1 MPVPVPL
8 RLALLLLF
16 AAFIVTI
23 APMASPAQTAS
34 DMGPPPPTRFV
45 PAEVVQEARR
55 DAGKWQARAAAETK
69 AADELGQLGSSA
81 LLAGDGRSATDY
93 FRRAVALTKDDPA
106 PWLGLARA
114 TLAIAPADGNE
125 TYSLPREA
133 TSAALT
139 AYGLTRTAALR
150 AESLAVLA
158 QALERRELF
167 RPALEAYKASLALAE
182 SAPIRQAF
190 LDLRSRKGFRV
201 VDHSVDADTLVPR
214 ICVQFS
220 DDLVKS
226 GTDYSSYVTLDGKA
240 ASGVEKDDRQLCVG
254 GLSHGQRYRL
264 SLRQGLPAAIGE
276 SLEAPVTL
284 EVYVR
289 DRVADVRFTGNNF
302 VLPTSGAKGIPVVTV
317 NAREVELTL
326 YRIGERG
333 LARVIS
339 DGKLLRQLDGY
350 DADSIREASGEL
362 IWKGVVETGFDL
374 NKEVSTLVPL
384 EQLVPQ
390 RKPGVYV
397 LVGRPRFDKSN
408 EWKSRATQWFVLSNI
423 GLSTF
428 AGEDGLDVFVRALD
442 TARPAAGIELKLIAR
457 NNEILGTAMSDGEGH
472 ARFAPGLIRGAAAL
486 APAAVMASDNERHD
500 FVFLDLTRPGFDLG
514 DRGVTG
520 RKAPGPVDA
529 FMYTERGIYRAGDT
543 VHVLALARDDGA
555 KPLPGLPL
563 TFIFKRPDGVEFER
577 MTTPDL
583 GGASHWSAFKLP
595 SNVPLGTWT
604 VGAYT
609 DPTGEPVAER
619 QFLVEDFVPDRT
631 EFTLTLPGTLL
642 RPGVDTRA
650 LVAGRFLYGAPA
662 SEMRLEGEV
671 RVSSTRSL
679 KGFEGYVFGLDDE
692 DAVSNVTPLEE
703 LPTTDAAGKA
713 SFPVALGELPS
724 ATRPLEGTVMLRMRE
739 GSGRAVERMASL
751 PVDNGETFI
760 GIKPSFGGDTVR
772 QGAAAEFGI
781 IAAGVDGTRRA
792 VPGLRWSLVK
802 LEREYQW
809 YRSGQSWNYEPVLR
823 TQKVAEGTV
832 NATLG
837 DPARIAVPTD
847 WGRYRF
853 EVESAADGAA
863 TSYEFTSGWYVDQ
876 ATTETP
882 DGLEIGLDK
891 AEYHAGETAKL
902 SISPRFAG
910 ESEVVVGT
918 DRVVWRKRVE
928 VAASGGVV
936 DIPVSPEL
944 GAGGYVTV
952 AHFRPGD
959 NGDTRMPHRALGI
972 KWLKVA
978 PGNNLIGVALTPPS
992 RMLPRQTLTIP
1003 VALSNIAPG
1012 EEAYVAVAAVDIGIL
1027 NLTRYQTPDPDGWY
1041 FGQRRLG
1048 LEIRD
1053 LYGQLIDGTAG
1064 AMGRVR
1070 SGGDQGGMT
1079 MQGSPPV
1086 RKLVAFFSG
1095 PVRVDQQGKASVS
1108 IAIPDFNGSVRV
1120 MATAWSMRGFG
1131 HAETEVVV
1139 RDPIVITAG
1148 LPRFLAPGD
1157 RSVVRLDIANQ
1168 DGPAGDYQLD
1178 IDVGAEL
1185 AFDRGAVPAT
1195 VALTTGQRL
1204 ALSVPVTARSV
1215 GTGSLSVRLSRALGP
1230 AVELDETV
1238 PVRAAQPPVS
1248 ERRVI
1253 SLRPGGTTV
1262 IDSDLL
1268 AGRVA
1273 DTAKVTLGVTR
1284 SAGLDVPSLLL
1295 ALDRYPLGCAEQTV
1309 SRALPLLYL
1318 SEVARESGMADDAA
1332 VRARVQEAI
1341 ERVLSYQAASGSFGL
1356 WNPGSGDLWL
1366 DSYVTDF
1373 LTRAREENYRV
1384 PDQAFSLALD
1394 NLENALSYDANV
1406 VDQGP
1411 QMAYAIYVLA
1421 RNRRASIGDLRYFGD
1436 DKLESFGTVM
1446 ARAQIAASLDLYG
1459 EKRRAGSAFASAFR
1473 LLKAKG
1479 ENWSRSDYGSR
1490 LRDGAAMLALAAES
1504 KPTPQSVADMIDYV
1518 TGERVASDQ
1527 TSTQENAWLLLA
1539 ARAVLAEGGSIR
1551 LNVNGTET
1559 QGNYAKAISGP
1570 ELERTPLT
1578 VTNAGAGDVAA
1589 VVTVTAVP
1597 DVPLPAG
1604 GQGFTIERRYYHLDG
1619 SEADV
1624 SQVAQNER
1632 FLAVIKVTPTTSWPA
1647 RIAVTDL
1654 LPAGFEVDNPK
1665 LVQSADLAA
1674 FDWLPEITPAHTEVH
1689 ADRFVVAF
1697 DRNPDDKG
1705 EFTFAYVVRAVSPG
1719 SYVHPPAMVED
1730 MYRPH
1735 LNARTATGR
1744 MGVTGPKP

>member
-1 MPVPVPL
+1 MPVPVAL
-8 RLALLLLF
+8 RAALLLLF
-16 AAFIVTI
+16 TVIIVTI
-23 APMASPAQTAS
+23 APLAARAQTAN
-34 DMGPPPPTRFV
+34 DIGPPPPPRFV
-45 PAEVVQEARR
+45 PSDVVEEARR
-55 DAGKWQARAAAETK
+55 DAEKRQARTAEETK

-81 LLAGDGRSATDY
+81 LAAGDSRSAADY
-93 FRRAVALTKDDPA
+93 FRRAVALAKDDPA
-106 PWLGLARA
+106 PWIGLARA
-114 TLAIAPADGNE
+114 KLAIAPADGNE
-125 TYSLPREA
+125 TYALPREA
-133 TSAALT
+133 TSAALA

-167 RPALEAYKASLALAE
+167 RPALEAYKASLGLAE
-182 SAPIRQAF
+182 SAPVRQAF
-190 LDLRSRKGFRV
+190 LELKSRKGFRV

-226 GTDYSSYVTLDGKA
+226 GTDYSSYVTLDGKPA
-240 ASGVEKDDRQLCVG
+240 RGVEKDDRQLCVG

-264 SLRQGLPAAIGE
+264 ALRQGLPAAIGE
-276 SLEAPVTL
+276 TLEAPVTL
-284 EVYVR
+284 EAYVR
-289 DRVADVRFTGNNF
+289 DRAADVRFTGSNF

-326 YRIGERG
+326 YRIGDRG
-333 LARVIS
+333 LARLIS
-339 DGKLLRQLDGY
+339 DGKFLQQLDGY
-350 DADSIREASGEL
+350 DADSIRQASGEL
-362 IWKGVVETGFDL
+362 VWKGIAETGFDL
-374 NKEVSTLVPL
+374 NKEVSTLIPL
-384 EQLVPQ
+384 EQVLPE
-390 RKPGVYV
+390 RKAGVYV
-397 LVGRPRFDKSN
+397 LVGRPRSDKSE
-408 EWKSRATQWFVLSNI
+408 EWKSRATQWFVVSNI

-428 AGEDGLDVFVRALD
+428 AGDDGLDVFARALD
-442 TARPAAGIELKLIAR
+442 SARPAAGIALRLIAR
-457 NNEILGTAMSDGEGH
+457 NNEILGTAQTDAEGH
-472 ARFAPGLIRGAAAL
+472 ARFDAGLIRGAAAM
-486 APAAVMASDNERHD
+486 APAAVLASDAAGQD

-520 RKAPGPVDA
+520 RKAPGPVDV
-529 FMYTERGIYRAGDT
+529 FMYTERGIYRALDT
-543 VHVLALARDDGA
+543 VHVLALARDGSA

-563 TFIFKRPDGVEFER
+563 TFIFKRPDGVEFAR
-577 MTTPDL
+577 LTAPDL
-583 GGASHWSAFKLP
+583 GGASHWSGFKLP
-595 SNVPLGTWT
+595 GNVPLGTWT
-604 VGAYT
+604 VGAHT
-609 DPTGEPVAER
+609 DPTAEPVAEQ

-631 EFTLTLPGTLL
+631 EFTLTLPGTVL
-642 RPGVDTRA
+642 RPGTETRA
-650 LVAGRFLYGAPA
+650 QVEGRFLYGAPA
-662 SEMRLEGEV
+662 SDMRLDGEV

-679 KGFEGYVFGLDDE
+679 ESFAGYVFGLAEE
-692 DAVSNVTPLEE
+692 DAVSNVTPLAD
-703 LPTTDAAGKA
+703 LPATDAAGKA
-713 SFPVALGELPS
+713 SFAVPLGELPS
-724 ATRPLEGTVMLRMRE
+724 ATRPLAGALVLRMRE
-739 GSGRAVERMASL
+739 GSGRAVERTASL
-751 PVDNGETFI
+751 PIDNGETFI
-760 GIKPSFGGDTVR
+760 GIKPGFGGDTVR
-772 QGAAAEFGI
+772 QGTVAGFGI
-781 IAAGVDGTRRA
+781 IAAKVDGARQA
-792 VPGLRWSLVK
+792 VSGLRWSLVK

-823 TQKVAEGTV
+823 TQKVADGTV
-832 NATLG
+832 DAPLG

-847 WGRYRF
+847 WGRYRL
-853 EVESAADGAA
+853 EVESPADGAA

-891 AEYHAGETAKL
+891 AEYRPGETARL
-902 SISPRFAG
+902 TISPRFAG
-910 ESEVVVGT
+910 ESEIVVGG
-918 DRVVWRKRVE
+918 DRVVWRKRVDI
-928 VAASGGVV
+928 AASGGVV
-936 DIPVSPEL
+936 DIPVTPEL

-952 AHFRPGD
+952 VHFRPGD
-959 NGDTRMPHRALGI
+959 NRETRMPHRAIGI
-972 KWLKVA
+972 KWLKVT
-978 PGNNLIGVALTPPS
+978 PGDNLIGVALAPPS

-1003 VALSNIAPG
+1003 VTLSNIAPG
-1012 EEAYVAVAAVDIGIL
+1012 EEAYVAVAAVDVGIL

-1053 LYGQLIDGTAG
+1053 LYGQLIDGTTG

-1079 MQGSPPV
+1079 MRGSPPV

-1095 PVRVDQQGKASVS
+1095 PVRVDAQGKATISM
-1108 IAIPDFNGSVRV
+1108 AIPDFNGSVRV
-1120 MATAWSMRGFG
+1120 MATAWSAHGLG
-1131 HAETEVVV
+1131 HAETEVVI
-1139 RDPIVITAG
+1139 RDEIVITAG
-1148 LPRFLAPGD
+1148 VPRFLAPGD
-1157 RSVVRLDIANQ
+1157 RSLVRLDIANQ

-1178 IDVGAEL
+1178 LESSGEL
-1185 AFDRGAVPAT
+1185 AMERGALPAT
-1195 VALTTGQRL
+1195 VALAAGQRL
-1204 ALSVPVTARSV
+1204 ALSIPVTARSV
-1215 GTGSLSVRLSRALGP
+1215 GTGTLTVRLSRALGP
-1230 AVELDETV
+1230 AVALEETV

-1253 SLRPGGTTV
+1253 ALRPGGTTV

-1273 DTAKVTLGVTR
+1273 DGAKVTLGVSR

-1318 SEVARESGMADDAA
+1318 SEVARESGMADDAGI
-1332 VRARVQEAI
+1332 RARVQDAI
-1341 ERVLSYQAASGSFGL
+1341 ERVLAYQAASGSFGL
-1356 WNPGSGDLWL
+1356 WSPGSGDLWL

-1373 LTRAREENYRV
+1373 LTRAREEHYRV
-1384 PDQAFSLALD
+1384 PDQAFALALD

-1406 VDQGP
+1406 ADQGP

-1459 EKRRAGSAFASAFR
+1459 EKGRAGSAFATAFR
-1473 LLKAKG
+1473 LLKAKS
-1479 ENWSRSDYGSR
+1479 ENWSRTDYGSR

-1504 KPTPQSVADMIDYV
+1504 KPTPQSVVEMIDYV
-1518 TGERVASDQ
+1518 TDERVARDQ

-1559 QGNYAKAISGP
+1559 QGNYARTFAGP
-1570 ELERTPLT
+1570 QIERTPLT

-1597 DVPLPAG
+1597 ELPLPAG
-1604 GQGFTIERRYYHLDG
+1604 GQGFTIERSYFHLDG
-1619 SEADV
+1619 SEADI
-1624 SQVAQNER
+1624 SHVAQNER
-1632 FLAVIKVTPTTSWPA
+1632 FLAVIKVTQTTSWPA

-1674 FDWLPEITPAHTEVH
+1674 FDWLPEITPAHSEVR
-1689 ADRFVVAF
+1689 ADRFVVAL
-1697 DRNPDDKG
+1697 DRNPEETG
-1705 EFTFAYVVRAVSPG
+1705 AFTFAYVVRAVSPG

-1730 MYRPH
+1730 MYRPQ

-1744 MGVTGPKP
+1744 MEVTGRTP